1 MSIEDGYSVVA
12 SSVAV
17 EAVLAEVVE
26 EESESSYSCFSKDG
40 CLSLLFSVGEDA
52 SSVCSSFSSLPR
64 EDPLTASPSVC
75 KEI

>member
-1 MSIEDGYSVVA
+1 MVG

-40 CLSLLFSVGEDA
+40 LSLLFSVDEDG

>member
-1 MSIEDGYSVVA
+1 MSIEDGYSVVG
-12 SSVAV
+12 SSMAV

-26 EESESSYSCFSKDG
+26 EESESSYSCLLDG
-40 CLSLLFSVGEDA
+40 CLSLLFSVGEDV
-52 SSVCSSFSSLPR
+52 SSVCSSFSPLPC

>member
-1 MSIEDGYSVVA
+1 MSIEDGYSVVG

-40 CLSLLFSVGEDA
+40 CLSLLFSVGV

-64 EDPLTASPSVC
+64 EDPLTASPSV
-75 KEI
+75 

>member
-1 MSIEDGYSVVA
+1 MVG

-40 CLSLLFSVGEDA
+40 CLSLLFSVGDV